1 MTEEYQQYLKPERQT
16 MAQRYYSVLDV
27 LYKSNEWENINVIA
41 RKANIPHSDRLKKEL
56 GNLVERKIIQSWTKV
71 TDKEKKEIKK
81 NQVKAIIRQNNYKIT
96 SKGREKFDKIN
107 DRCLDSDTRIIFR
120 IRQQE
125 QD

>member
-1 MTEEYQQYLKPERQT
+1 MTEKYQQDLKPERQT
-16 MAQRYYSVLDV
+16 VAQRYYSVLDV
-27 LYKSNEWENINVIA
+27 LYHSNEWENINVIA

-56 GNLVERKIIQSWTKV
+56 GDLVERKIIQSWAKV
-71 TDKEKKEIKK
+71 TDKEKKVIKK

-107 DRCLDSDTRIIFR
+107 KQCLDSDTRIIFR
-120 IRQQE
+120 IRQQK